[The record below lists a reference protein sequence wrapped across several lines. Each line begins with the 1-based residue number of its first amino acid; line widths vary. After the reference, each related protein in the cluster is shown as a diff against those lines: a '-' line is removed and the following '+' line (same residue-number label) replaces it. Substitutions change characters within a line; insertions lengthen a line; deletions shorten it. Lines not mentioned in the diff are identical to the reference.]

1 MFRSLL
7 VKAGWARLMGPR
19 CSLTPPPDPC
29 YSPIVSDSFTPQ
41 AGCGMKAG
49 PSAKRISPTPP
60 AAQSVTAKRRAKTSS
75 PGKKYAAI
83 RRNLER
89 QRKAMLEEVVEDLAN
104 PNGQEAFPDVS
115 DQASAEAEQ
124 NFTMRIREREQ
135 RLIKK
140 IDEALERMDQNIYG
154 ICERCEEEI
163 PYPRLKARPV
173 TTLCINCKTLEEQ
186 EEKIRR

>member
-1 MFRSLL
+1 
-7 VKAGWARLMGPR
+7 
-19 CSLTPPPDPC
+19 
-29 YSPIVSDSFTPQ
+29 
-41 AGCGMKAG
+41 MKAG
-49 PSAKRISPTPP
+49 SSVKRISSTQPAGLSLPP
-60 AAQSVTAKRRAKTSS
+60 KRKAKTSS
-75 PGKKYAAI
+75 QGKKYTAI
-83 RRNLER
+83 RRDLER
-89 QRKAMLEEVVEDLAN
+89 QRKAMLDEVVEGLAN

-124 NFTMRIREREQ
+124 NFLMRIREREQ

-140 IDEALERMDQNIYG
+140 IDEALERMDQNVYG

-186 EEKIRR
+186 EEKTRR

>member
-1 MFRSLL
+1 
-7 VKAGWARLMGPR
+7 
-19 CSLTPPPDPC
+19 
-29 YSPIVSDSFTPQ
+29 
-41 AGCGMKAG
+41 MKTV
-49 PSAKRISPTPP
+49 PSAKRISPVPP
-60 AAQSVTAKRRAKTSS
+60 AVKSVITKRKGKPS
-75 PGKKYAAI
+75 PQGKKYAAI
-83 RRNLER
+83 RRDLER
-89 QRKAMLEEVVEDLAN
+89 QRKAKLEEAVEGLVN

-124 NFTMRIREREQ
+124 NFLMRIREREQ

-140 IDEALERMDQNIYG
+140 IDEALDRMDQNTYG

-186 EEKIRR
+186 EEKARR

>member
-1 MFRSLL
+1 
-7 VKAGWARLMGPR
+7 
-19 CSLTPPPDPC
+19 
-29 YSPIVSDSFTPQ
+29 
-41 AGCGMKAG
+41 MKATS
-49 PSAKRISPTPP
+49 SAKRISSAPS
-60 AAQSVTAKRRAKTSS
+60 AARSTSAKRKTSS
-75 PGKKYAAI
+75 MGKKYMAI
-83 RRNLER
+83 RRDLER
-89 QRKAMLEEVVEDLAN
+89 QRKAMLEEAVGGLAD
-104 PNGQEAFPDVS
+104 PNGQAAFPDVS

-140 IDEALERMDQNIYG
+140 IDEALDRMDQNTYG

-186 EEKIRR
+186 EEKARR

>member
-1 MFRSLL
+1 
-7 VKAGWARLMGPR
+7 
-19 CSLTPPPDPC
+19 
-29 YSPIVSDSFTPQ
+29 
-41 AGCGMKAG
+41 MKAG
-49 PSAKRISPTPP
+49 SSAKRVSPTSP
-60 AAQSVTAKRRAKTSS
+60 AARAVQAKRRTKISS

-83 RRNLER
+83 RRDLER
-89 QRKAMLEEVVEDLAN
+89 QRKAMLEESVGGLAN
-104 PNGQEAFPDVS
+104 PNGQAAFPDVS

-140 IDEALERMDQNIYG
+140 IDEALDRMDQNTYG

-186 EEKIRR
+186 EEKARR

>member
-1 MFRSLL
+1 
-7 VKAGWARLMGPR
+7 
-19 CSLTPPPDPC
+19 
-29 YSPIVSDSFTPQ
+29 
-41 AGCGMKAG
+41 MKAG
-49 PSAKRISPTPP
+49 PSAKRISPTPS
-60 AAQSVTAKRRAKTSS
+60 AAKSVTTK
-75 PGKKYAAI
+75 
-83 RRNLER
+83 
-89 QRKAMLEEVVEDLAN
+89 RKAKLEEAVEGLAN

-124 NFTMRIREREQ
+124 NFLMRIREREQ

-140 IDEALERMDQNIYG
+140 IDEALERMDQNTYG

-186 EEKIRR
+186 EEKTRR